1 MPYIGKSPVGGGFH
15 KLDALTA
22 SATATYAL
30 TLGSAAY
37 FPETA
42 NQLLVSLNGVIQAPQ
57 DSFTVSGSNLV
68 FDTALTSSDSI
79 DFVVA
84 LGDVLG
90 VGSVSDGAVTT
101 NKIGNGAVTKAKMGT
116 TELDLATIKDSTGTN
131 TAITIDSSGNVT
143 PDQKLLYGTNQ
154 PMFSVRGQ
162 NGNASI
168 SGLALS
174 NTSDETSTTYINS
187 FSQIDVNRGSLYS
200 NGRLVAPVDG
210 VYEINA
216 RNGHGSGSTTN
227 RALIVIKVDSNGT
240 SGEEIHRVWTAPD
253 YSWYTLSYHGFL
265 DLTAG
270 EQIAVGWNTSYMPH
284 TTSEHEGATVFSA
297 KLIG

>member
-57 DSFTVSGSNLV
+57 DSFTVSGSNLI
-68 FDTALTSSDSI
+68 FDTALTASDSI

-90 VGSVSDGAVTT
+90 VQGVTDGAVTT
-101 NKIGNGAVTKAKMGT
+101 AKIGNNAVTKAKIGT

-131 TAITIDSSGNVT
+131 TAMTIDSSGRVGFNN
-143 PDQKLLYGTNQ
+143 PIL
-154 PMFSVRGQ
+154 FWGQ
-162 NGNASI
+162 
-168 SGLALS
+168 LS
-174 NTSDETSTTYINS
+174 NTSPFAPASGDLLSFRDDVDTASGWNS
-187 FSQIDVNRGSLYS
+187 SNKYYVVPKAGYYEVHCMLLMNSQAGAGNLDFFIYKNGSSHLARGF
-200 NGRLVAPVDG
+200 
-210 VYEINA
+210 
-216 RNGHGSGSTTN
+216 T
-227 RALIVIKVDSNGT
+227 
-240 SGEEIHRVWTAPD
+240 
-253 YSWYTLSYHGFL
+253 
-265 DLTAG
+265 TAG
-270 EQIAVGWNTSYMPH
+270 ASDYQPAVATAIHQFAANDQISIAAASTVEIWGAVNSLGVADVS
-284 TTSEHEGATVFSA
+284 SLSIKFLG
-297 KLIG
+297 